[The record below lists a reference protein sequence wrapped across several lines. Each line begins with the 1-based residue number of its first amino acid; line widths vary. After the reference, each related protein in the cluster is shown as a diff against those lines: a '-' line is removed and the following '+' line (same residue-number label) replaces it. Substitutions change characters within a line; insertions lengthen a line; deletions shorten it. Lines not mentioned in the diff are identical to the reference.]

1 MRDHGS
7 SVRVSPAGGPRV
19 RVVVRM
25 RRRRRRGIVVVVV
38 IVRRR
43 KHGSRRR
50 RVVAGVLVVM
60 LIRVWV
66 RRSRGEDDAIGWRFC
81 RRRWRERWMWWW
93 WWSGGWKGVASTSP
107 ASIAAAAADVS
118 HERLNFSGDPDDQI
132 SGSFGFGEW
141 IGDQGIIGVR

>member
-1 MRDHGS
+1 M
-7 SVRVSPAGGPRV
+7 
-19 RVVVRM
+19 
-25 RRRRRRGIVVVVV
+25 VVV

-66 RRSRGEDDAIGWRFC
+66 WVRCSRGEDDSIGWRFC
-81 RRRWRERWMWWW
+81 SRRWWWWW
-93 WWSGGWKGVASTSP
+93 WWSGGWKRVASTPP

-118 HERLNFSGDPDDQI
+118 HERSNFSGDPDDQI